1 MLGVTTLRIATIA
14 HVTWDTVE
22 MGSPAM
28 VSYTLICTAYKPGEL
43 VDGIVHLASFPGFP
57 RVHKFIA

>member
-1 MLGVTTLRIATIA
+1 MSVSLSSTCAVRELIVLTLRIAMSA

-28 VSYTLICTAYKPGEL
+28 VSYMHQYMKMDTACNL
-43 VDGIVHLASFPGFP
+43 VVVH
-57 RVHKFIA
+57 